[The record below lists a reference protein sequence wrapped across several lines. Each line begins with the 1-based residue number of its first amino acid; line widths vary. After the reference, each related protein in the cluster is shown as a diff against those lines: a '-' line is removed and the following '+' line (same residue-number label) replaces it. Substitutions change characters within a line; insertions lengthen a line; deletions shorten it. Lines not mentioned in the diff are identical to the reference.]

1 MSMKVI
7 VPVKRV
13 VDANVKVRVKPDN
26 TGVDLSNVKMAV
38 NPFCEIAIEEAVRLK
53 EAGSAEE
60 VIAVAVGTSAC
71 QEQLR
76 TCLALGADRAILV
89 ETDQD
94 AQPLGIAKALAAIQ
108 EKESADLIIFGKQSI
123 DGDNSQTG
131 QMFAALTGMPQATFA
146 SELKITDGGAE
157 VTREV
162 DGGLQTIRVNLP
174 TVVTTD
180 LRLNEPRYASLPNI
194 MKAKKKPL
202 DIMTPDELGVDL
214 TPTVEVLSVE
224 SPAER
229 QAGIKVETV
238 EELVDKLKNEAKVI
252 A

>member
-1 MSMKVI
+1 MKVL

-13 VDANVKVRVKPDN
+13 VDYNVKVRVKPDKS
-26 TGVDLSNVKMAV
+26 GVDLNNVKMSV

-53 EAGSAEE
+53 EAGKAEE
-60 VIAVAVGTSAC
+60 VIAVSVGTKAS

-89 ETDQD
+89 ETDED
-94 AQPLGIAKALAAIQ
+94 AQPLGIAKALAAVQ
-108 EKESADLIIFGKQSI
+108 EKEQADIVIFGKQSI

-131 QMFAALTGMPQATFA
+131 QMFAALTGMPQGTFA
-146 SELKITDGGAE
+146 SEVKVEDGKLE

-162 DGGLQTIRVNLP
+162 DGGLQTVAIKLP
-174 TVVTTD
+174 AVVTTD

-194 MKAKKKPL
+194 MKAKKKQL
-202 DIMTPDELGVDL
+202 DVMTPADLGVDL
-214 TPTVEVLSVE
+214 KPTVEVQSVE
-224 SPAER
+224 PPPER
-229 QAGIKVETV
+229 KGGIKVESV

-252 A
+252 S

>member
-1 MSMKVI
+1 MKVL

-13 VDANVKVRVKPDN
+13 VDYNVKVRVKPDKS
-26 TGVDLSNVKMAV
+26 GVDLNNVKMSV

-53 EAGSAEE
+53 EAGTAEE
-60 VIAVAVGTSAC
+60 VIAVSVGTKAS

-89 ETDQD
+89 ETDED
-94 AQPLGIAKALAAIQ
+94 AQPLGIAKALAKVQ
-108 EKESADLIIFGKQSI
+108 EKEQADLVIFGKQSI

-131 QMFAALTGMPQATFA
+131 QMFAALTGMPQGTFA
-146 SELKITDGGAE
+146 SVVKLEDGKAE

-162 DGGLQTIRVNLP
+162 DGGLQTISITLP
-174 TVVTTD
+174 AVVTTD

-194 MKAKKKPL
+194 MKAKKKQL
-202 DIMTPDELGVDL
+202 DVMSADELGVDL
-214 TPTVEVLSVE
+214 KPTVDVVSVE
-224 SPAER
+224 PPAER
-229 QAGIKVETV
+229 KGGIKVESV

-252 A
+252 S